1 MPKGI
6 FRDSAPFTKLTLSGT
21 IILISLLFFYFI
33 GILIVKLNFHT
44 NIEDLANKGTEEFI
58 ASHAAA
64 FKLFQILQSIGLF
77 ILPPF
82 IIGYLINSDS
92 LGYLNLKNRSG
103 VYAYTIVP
111 VIMIASIPFINYL
124 VSFNEGIQLP
134 ASMKSLETWMK
145 EGEKNAEALTKVFLQ
160 AGNWKDLTSNLLL
173 IALLPAVGE
182 ELLFRGILQKQ
193 FSEIA
198 KNHHVGI
205 WIAAF
210 LFSFMHFQFYGFIP
224 RLVLGVFLGYIFY
237 FSKNL
242 WLPIIGHFTNN
253 AMAVIFYYLFSTGQ
267 VNKSPEVIGTQPG
280 EIYIAFISLAITG
293 LLLFGLYRTEKK
305 FSGISSTR

>member
-6 FRDSAPFTKLTLSGT
+6 FRDSSPLTKLTLSGT
-21 IILISLLFFYFI
+21 IIFISLLFFYFV
-33 GILIVKLNFHT
+33 GILIVKLEFHT
-44 NIEDLANKGTEEFI
+44 NIEDLANNGTEEFV

-64 FKLFQILQSIGLF
+64 FKLFQVLQSIGLF

-82 IIGYLINSDS
+82 IIGYLIDKDS
-92 LGYLNLKNRSG
+92 LSYLNLKKRSG
-103 VYAYTIVP
+103 VYAYLIVP
-111 VIMIASIPFINYL
+111 IIMVASIPFINYL

-134 ASMKSLETWMK
+134 SSMKSLETWMK

-160 AGNWKDLTSNLLL
+160 ANSWRDLTSNLLL
-173 IALLPAVGE
+173 IALLPAIGE

-193 FSEIA
+193 FSELA
-198 KNHHVGI
+198 KNHHIGI

-224 RLVLGVFLGYIFY
+224 RLILGVILGYIFY
-237 FSKNL
+237 LSKSL

-253 AMAVIFYYLFSTGQ
+253 AMAVIFYYLYSTGH
-267 VNKSPEVIGTQPG
+267 VSKTAEEIGTQPG
-280 EIYIAFISLAITG
+280 EIYLAFLSLAITAA
-293 LLLFGLYRTEKK
+293 LLFGLYRSEKK
-305 FSGISSTR
+305 VKESSSSQ

>member
-6 FRDSAPFTKLTLSGT
+6 FKDSSPLTKLTLSGT
-21 IILISLLFFYFI
+21 IIIISLLLFYSI
-33 GILIVKLNFHT
+33 GILIIKLKFNT
-44 NIEDLANKGTEEFI
+44 NIEDLGNNGADEFI
-58 ASHAAA
+58 ASHVAA

-82 IIGYLINSDS
+82 IIGYLIDRDS
-92 LGYLNLKNRSG
+92 PGYLQLKKRSG
-103 VYAYTIVP
+103 IIAYIIVP
-111 VIMIASIPFINYL
+111 LIMVASIPFINYL

-134 ASMKSLETWMK
+134 SSLKSLETWMK

-160 AGNWKDLTSNLLL
+160 AGNWKDLVSNLLL
-173 IALLPAVGE
+173 IALLPAIGE

-193 FSEIA
+193 FSELA

-224 RLVLGVFLGYIFY
+224 RLLLGVLLGYIFY
-237 FSKNL
+237 FSRSL
-242 WLPIIGHFTNN
+242 WLPIIAHFTNN
-253 AMAVIFYYLFSTGQ
+253 AMAVIFYYLNSTGQ
-267 VNKSPEVIGTQPG
+267 VNKTAEEIGSQPG
-280 EIYIAFISLAITG
+280 ELYIAFLSLAITG
-293 LLLFGLYRTEKK
+293 ALLFGLYQTEKRLRE
-305 FSGISSTR
+305 INSSQ